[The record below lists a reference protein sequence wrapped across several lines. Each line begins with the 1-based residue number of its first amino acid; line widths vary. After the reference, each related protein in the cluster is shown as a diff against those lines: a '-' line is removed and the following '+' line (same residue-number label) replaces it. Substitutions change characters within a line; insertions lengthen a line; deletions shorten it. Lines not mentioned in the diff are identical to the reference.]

1 MGQQELVLVL
11 TSNLFFLPR
20 IESAAEHFGLEVLSV
35 ASAPALLE
43 AAEDRNVSLVLVD
56 LEMDEQVWSKAIS
69 ALNDSV
75 KSEGAPLV
83 VAYGPHGEP
92 GVLRKA
98 RELGSDAVI
107 IKRDFS
113 ERLPDLMESRGRAA
127 IPD

>member
-20 IESAAEHFGLEVLSV
+20 IESAAEHFGLEVVSV
-35 ASAPALLE
+35 ASASALLE
-43 AAEDRNVSLVLVD
+43 AAEDRNISLVLVD
-56 LEMDEQVWSKAIS
+56 LEMDEPVWSKAIT
-69 ALNDSV
+69 AVNDSV
-75 KSEGAPLV
+75 KSDDTPLV

-92 GVLRKA
+92 EVLRKA

-113 ERLPDLMESRGRAA
+113 ERLPELLESRGRAFVR
-127 IPD
+127 

>member
-1 MGQQELVLVL
+1 MDQRESVLVL

-20 IESAAEHFGLEVLSV
+20 IESAAEHFGLEVVSV

-43 AAEDRNVSLVLVD
+43 AAGARNVSLVLVD
-56 LEMDEQVWSKAIS
+56 LEMDEPVWSEAIT
-69 ALNDSV
+69 AVNESV
-75 KSEGAPLV
+75 RKDGTPLV

-92 GVLRKA
+92 EVLRKA

-113 ERLPDLMESRGRAA
+113 ERLPELLESRGRAFVR
-127 IPD
+127 

>member
-20 IESAAEHFGLEVLSV
+20 IESAAEHFGLEVASV
-35 ASAPALLE
+35 ASATALLE
-43 AAEDRNVSLVLVD
+43 AAGTRTVSLVLVD
-56 LEMDEQVWSKAIS
+56 LEVDEPVWSEAIT
-69 ALNDSV
+69 AVNESV
-75 KSEGAPLV
+75 RKDGTPLV

-92 GVLRKA
+92 EVLRKA

-113 ERLPDLMESRGRAA
+113 ERLPELLESRGRAFVR
-127 IPD
+127 

>member
-20 IESAAEHFGLEVLSV
+20 IESAAEHFGLEVVSV
-35 ASAPALLE
+35 ASATALLQ
-43 AAEDRNVSLVLVD
+43 AAGTRTVSLVLVD
-56 LEMDEQVWSKAIS
+56 LEVDEPVWSEAIT
-69 ALNDSV
+69 AVNESV
-75 KSEGAPLV
+75 KKDGTPLV

-92 GVLRKA
+92 EVLRKA

-113 ERLPDLMESRGRAA
+113 ERLPELLESRGRAFVR
-127 IPD
+127 

>member
-20 IESAAEHFGLEVLSV
+20 IESAAEHFGLEVVSV
-35 ASAPALLE
+35 ASASALLE
-43 AAEDRNVSLVLVD
+43 AAGTRTVSLVLVD
-56 LEMDEQVWSKAIS
+56 LEVDEPVWSEAIT
-69 ALNDSV
+69 AVNESV
-75 KSEGAPLV
+75 RKDGTPLV

-92 GVLRKA
+92 EVLRKA

-113 ERLPDLMESRGRAA
+113 ERLPELLESRGRAFVR
-127 IPD
+127 

>member
-20 IESAAEHFGLEVLSV
+20 IEAAAEHFGLEAIAVNS
-35 ASAPALLE
+35 ASALLQ
-43 AAEDRNVSLVLVD
+43 AAGTRTVSLVLVD
-56 LEMDEQVWSKAIS
+56 LEVDEPVWSEAIT
-69 ALNDSV
+69 AVNESV
-75 KSEGAPLV
+75 RKDGTPLV

-92 GVLRKA
+92 EVLRKA

-113 ERLPDLMESRGRAA
+113 ERLPELLESRGRAFVR
-127 IPD
+127 

>member
-20 IESAAEHFGLEVLSV
+20 IESAAEHFGLEAIAVNS
-35 ASAPALLE
+35 ASALLQ
-43 AAEDRNVSLVLVD
+43 AAGTRTVSLVLVD
-56 LEMDEQVWSKAIS
+56 LEVDEPVWSEAIT
-69 ALNDSV
+69 AVNESV
-75 KSEGAPLV
+75 KKDGTPLV

-92 GVLRKA
+92 EVLRKA

-113 ERLPDLMESRGRAA
+113 ERLPELLESRGRAFVR
-127 IPD
+127 